1 MSISHCVQ
9 RGLAP
14 LFKLCIP
21 LRQAYYHHPIV
32 MQVWKSS
39 TSWCLRVSLPPPR
52 PESTPG
58 TYKRQKQNWCCV
70 TEFEKVEEE
79 ERKMIRWAQTVFSAN
94 YESR

>member
-39 TSWCLRVSLPPPR
+39 TSWCLRVSLPP
-52 PESTPG
+52 SQGLSQHLALTNG
-58 TYKRQKQNWCCV
+58 KNKIGV
-70 TEFEKVEEE
+70 V
-79 ERKMIRWAQTVFSAN
+79 
-94 YESR
+94 